1 MIERDIVKLNEQEP
15 RRSLDMLE
23 ADIWAGV
30 AARANAKRTSALV
43 FACQA
48 VVMALALTGSIAA
61 GNRAALSAHKPLEL
75 GVFSTRADLAP
86 STLLASA
93 K

>member
-1 MIERDIVKLNEQEP
+1 MIERDITKLNEQEP
-15 RRSLDMLE
+15 RRSLEMLE

-30 AARANAKRTSALV
+30 AARSNEKRTSTLV
-43 FACQA
+43 FTCQA
-48 VVMALALTGSIAA
+48 MVLVLALTGSIAA
-61 GNRAALSAHKPLEL
+61 GNRAALSAHKSLEL

>member
-1 MIERDIVKLNEQEP
+1 MIENDLVKLNEQEP

-23 ADIWAGV
+23 SDIWAGV
-30 AARANAKRTSALV
+30 AARANAKRTSRLV
-43 FACQA
+43 FTCQA

-61 GNRAALSAHKPLEL
+61 GNRTALLAQKPTEL
-75 GVFSTRADLAP
+75 GVFSSQAELAP

-93 K
+93 R